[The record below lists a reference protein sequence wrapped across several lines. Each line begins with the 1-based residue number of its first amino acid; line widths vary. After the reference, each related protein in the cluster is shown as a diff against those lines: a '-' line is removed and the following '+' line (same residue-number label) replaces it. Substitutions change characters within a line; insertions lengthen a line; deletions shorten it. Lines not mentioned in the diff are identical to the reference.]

1 MKKKITY
8 SAEETKNLGFE
19 IGLLLK
25 DEPHVVILLDGDL
38 GSGKTTLTQGI
49 AKGVGIEQIVN
60 SPTFTILKKYVSK
73 DRKRR
78 TLYHLDLYRLSDVGS
93 DFDLE
98 EYIDGQGMV
107 VVEWPFQVDALLPND
122 YLLIKIRK
130 ISDDQREFT
139 LDCVGYPCKR
149 AVEYI

>member
-1 MKKKITY
+1 MKKKITT
-8 SAEETKNLGFE
+8 SADETKNLGYE

-25 DEPHVVILLDGDL
+25 DEPHVVILLDGMM

-49 AKGVGIEQIVN
+49 ARGLGIEQIVN
-60 SPTFTILKKYVSK
+60 SPTYTIMKKYESK
-73 DRKRR
+73 DRRK
-78 TLYHLDLYRLSDVGS
+78 TLYHLDLYRSSDVGS

-98 EYIDGQGMV
+98 EYIDGQGLV
-107 VVEWPFQVDALLPND
+107 VVEWPFQVEEFLPND
-122 YLLIKIRK
+122 YLIIKIK
-130 ISDDQREFT
+130 ELSENKREFI